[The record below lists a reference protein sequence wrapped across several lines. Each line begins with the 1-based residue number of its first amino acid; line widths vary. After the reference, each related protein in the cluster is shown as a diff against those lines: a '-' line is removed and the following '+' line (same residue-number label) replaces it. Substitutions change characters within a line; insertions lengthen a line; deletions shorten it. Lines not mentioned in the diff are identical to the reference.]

1 MKNYVTY
8 EEFLPVLKSSRTLT
22 VTTEYNRPDT
32 QTPFVNSAVLHRL
45 EEEGRIRDTKVGP
58 GKHLVELVR

>member
-22 VTTEYNRPDT
+22 VTTDYNRPDT
-32 QTPFVNSAVLHRL
+32 QVPFLNRVVLHRL
-45 EEEGRIRDTKVGP
+45 QEEGRITDTKVGP